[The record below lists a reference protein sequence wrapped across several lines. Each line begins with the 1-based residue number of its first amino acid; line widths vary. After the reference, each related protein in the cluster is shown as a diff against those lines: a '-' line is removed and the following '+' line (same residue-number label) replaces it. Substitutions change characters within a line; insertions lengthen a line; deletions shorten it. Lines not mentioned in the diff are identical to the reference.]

1 MGKGTMTMPDNR
13 RPHPDPLP
21 EGEGIGSSHHPSPP
35 LYSPPEGGKEIEG
48 EGTGEDRTLAEDLSL
63 PVVVEP
69 GVDYA
74 QPPDW
79 NWRDVDSSQ
88 PNAAVFHISHS
99 EITRVLVDTLRPE
112 DSSPDANMVIKDEIP
127 IVVLDSLDKY
137 WAGEAK
143 HRLPLNGVRVPI
155 EGDTLAEAKRALADD
170 LAAQFR
176 LLLML
181 RSSAHRLAQPLQE
194 NLLML
199 SDMLEPRRDR
209 EGGG

>member
-1 MGKGTMTMPDNR
+1 MPANG
-13 RPHPDPLP
+13 PPDAGRAP
-21 EGEGIGSSHHPSPP
+21 
-35 LYSPPEGGKEIEG
+35 
-48 EGTGEDRTLAEDLSL
+48 EDRPLAEDLAL

-74 QPPDW
+74 SPPDW

-99 EITRVLVDTLRPE
+99 EVTRVLVDSLRPE
-112 DSSPDANMVIKDEIP
+112 DCSPDANFVIKDEIP

-143 HRLPLNGVRVPI
+143 NRLPLNGIRVPV
-155 EGDTLAEAKRALADD
+155 EADSVAEAKRALADD
-170 LAAQFR
+170 LGAQFR

-181 RSSAHRLAQPLQE
+181 RSSAHQLAQQLE
-194 NLLML
+194 DNLRML
-199 SDMLEPRRDR
+199 NELLEPRR
-209 EGGG
+209 GQG

>member
-1 MGKGTMTMPDNR
+1 MPD
-13 RPHPDPLP
+13 
-21 EGEGIGSSHHPSPP
+21 GEASR
-35 LYSPPEGGKEIEG
+35 PPESEG
-48 EGTGEDRTLAEDLSL
+48 SLPDRPLAEDISL

-74 QPPDW
+74 TPPDW
-79 NWRDVDSSQ
+79 IWRDVDSSQ

-112 DSSPDANMVIKDEIP
+112 DCSPDANVVIKDEIP
-127 IVVLDSLDKY
+127 ILVLDSLDKY

-143 HRLPLNGVRVPI
+143 QHLPLNGVRVPI
-155 EGDTLAEAKRALADD
+155 EGDSVSEAKRALADD

-181 RSSAHRLAQPLQE
+181 RSSAHQLALPLQE
-194 NLLML
+194 NLHLL
-199 SDMLEPRRDR
+199 SQNLEPKRDTK
-209 EGGG
+209 

>member
-1 MGKGTMTMPDNR
+1 MTMPDSGR
-13 RPHPDPLP
+13 TEGQEERP
-21 EGEGIGSSHHPSPP
+21 HPSPP
-35 LYSPPEGGKEIEG
+35 LYSPPEGGRDMEG
-48 EGTGEDRTLAEDLSL
+48 EGIGEDRTLAEDLSL

-112 DSSPDANMVIKDEIP
+112 DCSPGANMVIKDEIP

-155 EGDTLAEAKRALADD
+155 EGDTVSEAKRALADD
-170 LAAQFR
+170 LGAQFR

-181 RSSAHRLAQPLQE
+181 RNSRQHQLAQQLE
-194 NLLML
+194 DNLRML
-199 SDMLEPRRDR
+199 SELLEPRR
-209 EGGG
+209 EQG

>member
-1 MGKGTMTMPDNR
+1 MPDS
-13 RPHPDPLP
+13 
-21 EGEGIGSSHHPSPP
+21 E
-35 LYSPPEGGKEIEG
+35 PPEGVEAQ
-48 EGTGEDRTLAEDLSL
+48 EDRTLAEDLSL

-74 QPPDW
+74 TPPGW
-79 NWRDVDSSQ
+79 NWRDIDSSQ

-112 DSSPDANMVIKDEIP
+112 DCSPDANFVIRDEIP

-143 HRLPLNGVRVPI
+143 GRLPLNGVRVPV
-155 EGDTLAEAKRALADD
+155 EADTVAEAKRALADD
-170 LAAQFR
+170 LGAQFR

-181 RSSAHRLAQPLQE
+181 RNSRQHQLASQLEE
-194 NLLML
+194 NLRML
-199 SDMLEPRRDR
+199 NDLLDPRQDQT
-209 EGGG
+209 GGS

>member
-1 MGKGTMTMPDNR
+1 MPD
-13 RPHPDPLP
+13 
-21 EGEGIGSSHHPSPP
+21 GESRGR
-35 LYSPPEGGKEIEG
+35 EE
-48 EGTGEDRTLAEDLSL
+48 TQTDRLLAEDISL

-74 QPPDW
+74 TPPDW
-79 NWRDVDSSQ
+79 NWRDVDASQ

-112 DSSPDANMVIKDEIP
+112 DCSPDSSAVLKDEIP
-127 IVVLDSLDKY
+127 IIVLDSLDKY

-143 HRLPLNGVRVPI
+143 QYLPLNGVRVPI
-155 EGDTLAEAKRALADD
+155 EGDSVAEAKRALADD

-181 RSSAHRLAQPLQE
+181 RSSAHQLAEPLQE
-194 NLLML
+194 NLRML
-199 SDMLEPRRDR
+199 IELLEPRRDR
-209 EGGG
+209 G

>member
-1 MGKGTMTMPDNR
+1 MPDNR
-13 RPHPDPLP
+13 
-21 EGEGIGSSHHPSPP
+21 
-35 LYSPPEGGKEIEG
+35 PPEDAGGQ
-48 EGTGEDRTLAEDLSL
+48 EDRPLAEDISL
-63 PVVVEP
+63 PVIVEP

-74 QPPDW
+74 TPQDW
-79 NWRDVDSSQ
+79 NWRDVDASQ

-143 HRLPLNGVRVPI
+143 HRLPLNGIRVPI

-181 RSSAHRLAQPLQE
+181 RSSAHQLAQPLQE
-194 NLLML
+194 NLGML
-199 SDMLEPRRDR
+199 SELLEPRRDR
-209 EGGG
+209 E

>member
-1 MGKGTMTMPDNR
+1 MTMPDS
-13 RPHPDPLP
+13 
-21 EGEGIGSSHHPSPP
+21 GSSERPEERLHPGPP
-35 LYSPPEGGKEIEG
+35 LYSPPEGGREIEG
-48 EGTGEDRTLAEDLSL
+48 EGIEAGVQGDRTLAEDLSL

-112 DSSPDANMVIKDEIP
+112 DCSPEANFVIKDEIP

-143 HRLPLNGVRVPI
+143 HRLPLNGVRVPV
-155 EGDTLAEAKRALADD
+155 EADTLAEAKRALADD
-170 LAAQFR
+170 LGAQFR

-181 RSSAHRLAQPLQE
+181 RSSRQHQLAPQLE
-194 NLLML
+194 DNLRML
-199 SDMLEPRRDR
+199 NELLEPRRD
-209 EGGG
+209 GG

>member
-1 MGKGTMTMPDNR
+1 MPDGE
-13 RPHPDPLP
+13 LP
-21 EGEGIGSSHHPSPP
+21 EGPEERSHPRPP
-35 LYSPPEGGKEIEG
+35 LYSPPEGGREIEG
-48 EGTGEDRTLAEDLSL
+48 EGIDEDRTLAEDISL

-74 QPPDW
+74 APPDW

-112 DSSPDANMVIKDEIP
+112 DCSPDASVVIKDEIP

-137 WAGEAK
+137 WAAEAK
-143 HRLPLNGVRVPI
+143 QHLPLNGVRVPI
-155 EGDTLAEAKRALADD
+155 EGDSVAEAKRALADD

-181 RSSAHRLAQPLQE
+181 RSSAHQLAEPLQQ
-194 NLLML
+194 NLRML
-199 SDMLEPRRDR
+199 SELLEPRRDR
-209 EGGG
+209 A

>member
-1 MGKGTMTMPDNR
+1 MPDNL
-13 RPHPDPLP
+13 RPHPNPLP
-21 EGEGIGSSHHPSPP
+21 EGEGIGSSPHHSPP

-48 EGTGEDRTLAEDLSL
+48 EGTGEDRTLAEDLAL

-88 PNAAVFHISHS
+88 PNAAIFHISHS

-112 DSSPDANMVIKDEIP
+112 DCSPEANFVIKDEIP

-143 HRLPLNGVRVPI
+143 NRLPLNGVRVPV
-155 EGDTLAEAKRALADD
+155 EADTVAEAKRALADD
-170 LAAQFR
+170 LGAQFR

-181 RSSAHRLAQPLQE
+181 RSSAHQLAQPLQE
-194 NLLML
+194 NLGML
-199 SDMLEPRRDR
+199 SELLEPRR
-209 EGGG
+209 EGAGGS

>member
-1 MGKGTMTMPDNR
+1 MTMPDSESSEGQGE
-13 RPHPDPLP
+13 RPHPNSLP
-21 EGEGIGSSHHPSPP
+21 EGEGIG
-35 LYSPPEGGKEIEG
+35 
-48 EGTGEDRTLAEDLSL
+48 EDRPLAEDLAL

-112 DSSPDANMVIKDEIP
+112 DCSPDANFVIKDEIP

-143 HRLPLNGVRVPI
+143 HRLPLNGVRVPV
-155 EGDTLAEAKRALADD
+155 EADTVAEAKRALADD
-170 LAAQFR
+170 LGAQFR

-181 RSSAHRLAQPLQE
+181 RNSRQHQLADQLE
-194 NLLML
+194 DNLRML
-199 SDMLEPRRDR
+199 NELLEPRR
-209 EGGG
+209 GQG

>member
-1 MGKGTMTMPDNR
+1 MPDGE
-13 RPHPDPLP
+13 PPQSPD
-21 EGEGIGSSHHPSPP
+21 ESSHPGLP
-35 LYSPPEGGKEIEG
+35 LNSLPRGIEG
-48 EGTGEDRTLAEDLSL
+48 EGTGDDRVLAEDISL

-74 QPPDW
+74 QPANW

-99 EITRVLVDTLRPE
+99 EITRVLVDTLNPE
-112 DSSPDANMVIKDEIP
+112 DCSPDVSVVIKDEIP
-127 IVVLDSLDKY
+127 ILVLDSLDKY

-143 HRLPLNGVRVPI
+143 QHLPLNGVRVPI
-155 EGDTLAEAKRALADD
+155 EGDSVAEAKRALADD

-181 RSSAHRLAQPLQE
+181 RSSAHQLAEPLQE
-194 NLLML
+194 NLRML
-199 SDMLEPRRDR
+199 NDLLEPRR
-209 EGGG
+209 GQG

>member
-1 MGKGTMTMPDNR
+1 MPDGR
-13 RPHPDPLP
+13 
-21 EGEGIGSSHHPSPP
+21 
-35 LYSPPEGGKEIEG
+35 PPEDAEAQ
-48 EGTGEDRTLAEDLSL
+48 EDRPLAEDLAL

-74 QPPDW
+74 TPPDW
-79 NWRDVDSSQ
+79 SWRDIDASQ

-112 DSSPDANMVIKDEIP
+112 DSSPDSSMVVKDEIP

-137 WAGEAK
+137 WAGESK
-143 HRLPLNGVRVPI
+143 QHLPLNGVRVPI

-181 RSSAHRLAQPLQE
+181 RSSAHQLAQPLQE
-194 NLLML
+194 NLRML
-199 SDMLEPRRDR
+199 SELLEPRR
-209 EGGG
+209 GQG

>member
-1 MGKGTMTMPDNR
+1 MPD
-13 RPHPDPLP
+13 D
-21 EGEGIGSSHHPSPP
+21 EA
-35 LYSPPEGGKEIEG
+35 
-48 EGTGEDRTLAEDLSL
+48 TGPVSQPEDRPLAEDISL

-74 QPPDW
+74 TPPDW

-112 DSSPDANMVIKDEIP
+112 DCDPDANIVIKSEIP

-137 WAGEAK
+137 WAGESK
-143 HRLPLNGVRVPI
+143 EHLPLNGVRVPI
-155 EGDTLAEAKRALADD
+155 EGETIGEAKRALATD

-181 RSSAHRLAQPLQE
+181 RSSRQHQLAPPLEE
-194 NLLML
+194 NLRRLNDL
-199 SDMLEPRRDR
+199 LEPRRD
-209 EGGG
+209 